1 MEGLEQEDY
10 NCLHFT
16 RGIVKSVGKL
26 ALTIFVL
33 LYVFIFSPYYFL
45 LLFYPLHIV
54 AYPP

>member
-1 MEGLEQEDY
+1 MEGWEQEDC

-16 RGIVKSVGKL
+16 RGKSVGKL

-33 LYVFIFSPYYFL
+33 LYVFNFPPHYSL